1 MPKYIVTQ
9 GPVEHDGKPFEEGAE
24 LSLPEAVAAPLVAAG
39 AIEPKG
45 KPAPAETP
53 AETPAA

>member
-9 GPVEHDGKPFEEGAE
+9 GPVEHDGKAYADEAE

-39 AIEPKG
+39 AIEPKA
-45 KPAPAETP
+45 KPAAADAAAE
-53 AETPAA
+53 